1 MKLKN
6 KKRLLDE
13 LARESENPKE
23 FIRGIMALQQQ
34 TAESITQNV
43 DMTPQHFY
51 VAMNQLNNGQSIGVK
66 TCVKIANGL
75 DISPIILYRVITDY
89 SIKQYLNSLENGIHQ
104 NNKRKTAD

>member
-13 LARESENPKE
+13 LARESENPRE
-23 FIRGIMALQQQ
+23 FIQNIMALQNQ
-34 TAESITQNV
+34 TAESITKNI

-51 VAMNQLNNGQSIGVK
+51 VVMNQFNSGQSIGVK
-66 TCVKIANGL
+66 TCVKIATGL

-89 SIKQYLNSLENGIHQ
+89 SIKQYLNSLENGIH
-104 NNKRKTAD
+104 

>member
-23 FIRGIMALQQQ
+23 FIRNIMALQQQ
-34 TAESITQNV
+34 TAESITQNI

-51 VAMNQLNNGQSIGVK
+51 VMMSKFNNGQSIGVK

-75 DISPIILYRVITDY
+75 DIDPITLYRVITDY
-89 SIKQYLNSLENGIHQ
+89 SIRQYLNSLKNGIS
-104 NNKRKTAD
+104 

>member
-23 FIRGIMALQQQ
+23 FIRNIMALQQQ
-34 TAESITQNV
+34 TAESITQNI

-51 VAMNQLNNGQSIGVK
+51 VMMSQFNNGQSIGVK

-75 DISPIILYRVITDY
+75 DIDPITLYRVITDY
-89 SIKQYLNSLENGIHQ
+89 SIRQYLNSLKNGIS
-104 NNKRKTAD
+104 